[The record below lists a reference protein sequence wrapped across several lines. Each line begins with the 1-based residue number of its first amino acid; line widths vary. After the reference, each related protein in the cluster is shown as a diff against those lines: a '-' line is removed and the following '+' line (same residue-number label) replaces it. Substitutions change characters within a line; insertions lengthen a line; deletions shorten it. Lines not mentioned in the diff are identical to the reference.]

1 MNFSEYKQYDTPF
14 PVGVKL
20 PQIKIEKKYYDYV
33 GCSENQ
39 SNFNFL
45 RRLCHKGLLGRGLDK
60 KDNIQKYYDR
70 LKEEL
75 SVLDELGFID
85 YILLNWDVLN
95 YCKENGI
102 PTGAGRGSA
111 AGSLVLYVIGVTNID
126 PIQYDLFFERFV
138 SKSRARKIEHNGET
152 YLDGGL
158 LADIDND
165 ISYDRR
171 AEVIEYINQKYKGR
185 TCKILTLNTLSGKLC
200 IKECGKIVDELS
212 ETQVNEISDSIPK
225 KFGKVAKLDVAYAES
240 EVFKKYA
247 DRYSKSYSIA
257 KKLEGLN
264 KNTGVHPSGICIS
277 YFEVEDIMPLQKTN
291 DDSLVSGYDM
301 NDVASLSVKFDILGL
316 RTLSVVHS
324 VCKNIG
330 INVDDIDVQH
340 PSIYAALACLE
351 QPQGLFQI
359 EADTNFKVCKLIAP
373 RSLEELSAVVA
384 IARPGALDFKDRYA
398 DYVRTGD
405 FQSVHPFFD
414 DVLSYTGGIPLY
426 QEQLMKMAVKVGF
439 SLDESEQLRRIV
451 GKKKVDQMGAWKQ
464 KILDKIQENSLDSE
478 IAEVLWKVAED
489 SANYSFNKSHSISYA
504 NLAAITIY
512 LKFNYPQEFFLALLK
527 FARFEPDSLD
537 EIRKI
542 SQELSFFDIKLLPPD
557 LNKSDIDFKIE
568 GKDIRY
574 GLNCIKG
581 VSDKSLEALLEF
593 REVSFSNK
601 YEAFIAAKQASLN
614 IGCFSALIQ
623 AGLLDSFVTK
633 DRCKLVLEAQTF
645 NILSDREKRNII
657 ELGHKYDYDIL
668 RCIYEYQK
676 DAILG
681 DDNKPLFTVKR
692 FETFRKKYDPYK
704 SIYEMNRK
712 HIKYANWFFESELLG
727 YSYSYNIRQIFGGYE
742 HTNLLSSEE
751 IKGVEPSGNIKFV
764 GVLTDIMKRTSAN
777 GNKYARM
784 DLQDD
789 VGSVCGLFMDGSN
802 KERLTEYLNS
812 GKKLPVKGSIV
823 VISGS
828 KGDDIIFVD
837 KITTLE
843 DKIYMKLSQLK

>member
-45 RRLCHKGLLGRGLDK
+45 RRLCHKGLLSRGLDK
-60 KDNIQKYYDR
+60 KDNVQKYYDR

-75 SVLDELGFID
+75 TVLDELGFID
-85 YILLNWDVLN
+85 YILLNWDILN

-225 KFGKVAKLDVAYAES
+225 KFGKVAKLDVAYEES
-240 EVFKKYA
+240 ETFKNYA

-405 FQSVHPFFD
+405 FQCVHPFFD

-464 KILDKIQENSLDSE
+464 KISDKIQENSLDPE
-478 IAEVLWKVAED
+478 IGEVLWKVAED

-593 REVSFSNK
+593 REGSFSNK

-614 IGCFSALIQ
+614 IGCFSGLIQ

-657 ELGHKYDYDIL
+657 ELGDKYDYDIL
-668 RCIYEYQK
+668 RCVYEYQK
-676 DAILG
+676 DSILG
-681 DDNKPLFTVKR
+681 DDNKPLFTAKR
-692 FETFRKKYDPYK
+692 FETFKKKYEPYK
-704 SIYEMNRK
+704 KIYEMNRK
-712 HIKYANWFFESELLG
+712 YIKYANWFFESELLG

-742 HTNLLSSEE
+742 HTNLLSSEQ
-751 IKGVEPSGNIKFV
+751 IKGVETRGNMQFV
-764 GVLTDIMKRTSAN
+764 GVVTDIMKRTSAN

-784 DLQDD
+784 DLQDE

-823 VISGS
+823 VISGT
-828 KGDDIIFVD
+828 KGDDIIFID
-837 KITTLE
+837 KITILE

>member
-1 MNFSEYKQYDTPF
+1 MNFSDYKKYETPF

-20 PQIKIEKKYYDYV
+20 PQIKIEKKYYDLV
-33 GCSENQ
+33 GCPENQ

-45 RRLCHKGLLGRGLDK
+45 RRLCHKGLMARGIDK
-60 KDNIQKYYDR
+60 KDNVQKYYER

-75 SVLDELGFID
+75 GVLDELGFID
-85 YILLNWDVLN
+85 YILLNWDILN

-158 LADIDND
+158 LADVDND

-171 AEVIEYINQKYKGR
+171 AEVIDYINRKYKGR

-212 ETQVNEISDSIPK
+212 ETKVNEISDSIPK
-225 KFGKVAKLDVAYAES
+225 KFGKVAKLDVAYEES
-240 EVFKKYA
+240 ETFKSHA
-247 DRYSKSYSIA
+247 DRYPKSYDIA

-277 YFEVEDIMPLQKTN
+277 YYDVEDIMPLQKTN

-316 RTLSVVHS
+316 RTLSVVHA
-324 VCKNIG
+324 VCKHVG

-359 EADTNFKVCKLIAP
+359 EAETNFKVCKLIAP

-451 GKKKVDQMGAWKQ
+451 GKKKVDQMAEWKDKISQ
-464 KILDKIQENSLDSE
+464 KIEENNLDPE

-504 NLAAITIY
+504 NLAAITVY
-512 LKFNYPQEFFLALLK
+512 LKFNYPQEFFLSLLK

-568 GKDIRY
+568 CKNIRY

-593 REVSFSNK
+593 REESFSNK
-601 YEAFIAAKQASLN
+601 YEAFMAAKQSGLN

-623 AGLLDSFVTK
+623 AGLLDSFVSK

-645 NILSDREKRNII
+645 NVLSDREKRNIV
-657 ELGHKYDYDIL
+657 ELGARYDYDIL
-668 RCIYEYQK
+668 RCIHEYQK
-676 DAILG
+676 DALPA
-681 DDNKPLFTVKR
+681 DDNKPLFTAKR
-692 FETFRKKYDPYK
+692 FETFKKKYDPYK
-704 SIYEMNRK
+704 NIYEMNRK
-712 HIKYANWFFESELLG
+712 HIKFANWFFESELLG
-727 YSYSYNIRQIFGGYE
+727 YSYSYNIRQIFSGYDS
-742 HTNLLSSEE
+742 TGLMSSQQ
-751 IKGVEPSGNIKFV
+751 IKGVEPRGNIQFV
-764 GVLTDIMKRTSAN
+764 GVVADIMKRTSAN
-777 GNKYARM
+777 GNKYARI
-784 DLQDD
+784 DLHDE
-789 VGSVCGLFMDGSN
+789 VGSICGLFMDSAN
-802 KERLTEYLNS
+802 KERLTEYTNS
-812 GKKLPVKGSIV
+812 GKKLPVKDDIII
-823 VISGS
+823 ISGS
-828 KGDDIIFVD
+828 KGDDIIFIE
-837 KITTLE
+837 KIIALE